1 MSNQSQNDVKSGKM
15 KTSQLTKISKKGQE
29 EIMGFMLILVLI
41 VVIGMFFMFM
51 LKPRVTQSQQ
61 SVQVENLLSSI
72 KHVNSACDKEMQ
84 EVVIMCS
91 RDEMCGEQ
99 DACSYLKGE
108 IKTIIDTATEKAGMG
123 AVMGYN
129 LTIASLNFEIF
140 EGNKTETSMAAI
152 SPLQGD
158 MSMQLTFYYP

>member
-1 MSNQSQNDVKSGKM
+1 MTSIYQKN
-15 KTSQLTKISKKGQE
+15 KTHYLNKRGQE
-29 EIMGFMLILVLI
+29 EIMGFILILVLI

-51 LKPRVTQSQQ
+51 LKPKTPAQAQQ
-61 SVQVENLLSSI
+61 SVQVENLLASI
-72 KHVNSACDKEMQ
+72 KHLNSACDREMQ
-84 EVVIMCS
+84 DVVIMCS

-99 DACSYLKGE
+99 DACGYLQGE

-129 LTIASLNFEIF
+129 FTIASLNFEIF
-140 EGNKTETSMAAI
+140 EGNKTGTSMAAA

-158 MSMQLTFYYP
+158 ISLQLTFYYP